1 MATPSAADFR
11 AYLGGAASVSEE
23 LLEAALAQ
31 AKRHVQRDGFKEV
44 HESFADL
51 QCAYAAHL
59 LELRGSIT
67 GGKVQSKSVGD
78 LELTFAQNQ
87 SGDGGSY
94 LSEYKSIRTQLLG
107 FEGRFG
113 SKAR

>member
-1 MATPSAADFR
+1 MATSSASDFR
-11 AYLGGAASVSEE
+11 AYLGGAASVSDQ
-23 LLEAALAQ
+23 LLDVALAQ
-31 AKRHVQRDGFKEV
+31 AKRHVQRDGIAED

-78 LELTFAQNQ
+78 ISVTFSQTQ
-87 SGDGGSY
+87 GRDGGSY
-94 LSEYKSIRTQLLG
+94 LSEYKTIRTQLLG
-107 FEGRFG
+107 LEGRFG
-113 SKAR
+113 SRAR